1 MEATYVYVI
10 AAGGIF
16 TILFLLTLR
25 PHSVQ
30 FIEHIV
36 LWQSKYLT
44 YPQILHRHSLLGP
57 WTPAGVVLHTGY
69 IAANVSCLEFWK
81 LTTTKVGLRA
91 ANLALINMMPLFLGT
106 HLSFLSNLFGVSLK
120 SWRMVHR
127 SAGILSFSLMLLHIL
142 IVVASRVSFSLSV
155 PENLY
160 GLIVCP
166 NLQYEG

>member
-1 MEATYVYVI
+1 MEATYIYVI

-25 PHSVQ
+25 PHFVQ

-36 LWQSKYLT
+36 LWQSKYLM
-44 YPQILHRHSLLGP
+44 YPQILQRHSHLGP
-57 WTPAGVVLHTGY
+57 WTLAGVVLHTGY
-69 IAANVSCLEFWK
+69 IAANVSYLEFWK
-81 LTTTKVGLRA
+81 LTTTKVGFRA
-91 ANLALINMMPLFLGT
+91 ANLALINMMPLFLGA
-106 HLSFLSNLFGVSLK
+106 HIGFLSDLFGVSLK
-120 SWRMVHR
+120 SWRLVHR
-127 SAGILSFSLMLLHIL
+127 SAGIMSFSLMLLHIL